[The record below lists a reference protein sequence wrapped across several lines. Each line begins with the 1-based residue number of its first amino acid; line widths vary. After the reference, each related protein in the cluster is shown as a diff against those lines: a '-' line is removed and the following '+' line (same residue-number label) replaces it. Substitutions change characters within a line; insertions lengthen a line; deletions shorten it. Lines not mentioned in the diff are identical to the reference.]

1 MIIPVDFYSFQN
13 KNIAVQSFEGRH
25 SHHVKRNPNSIKN
38 ITKRMVL
45 HRDAHKLDH
54 PLLVKVNVNKF
65 DDIYREDEFYLREGY
80 HDTLSDSSTLFILSG
95 EDIEAPYM
103 KLKEENGQ
111 LRISC
116 IDGRHRYRVLKDRGM
131 KSMPITMSQDS
142 ERLARKYGL
151 LAIDFNA

>member
-1 MIIPVDFYSFQN
+1 MIIPVSFYSFRA
-13 KNIAVQSFEGRH
+13 KSSKDLDFEGRH

-103 KLKEENGQ
+103 KLKEENGE
-111 LRISC
+111 LKISC
-116 IDGRHRYRVLKDRGM
+116 VDGRHRYRVLKDMGM
-131 KSMPITMSQDS
+131 KVMPITMSQDS
-142 ERLARKYGL
+142 ERLAKKYGL
-151 LAIDFNA
+151 IAADFNA